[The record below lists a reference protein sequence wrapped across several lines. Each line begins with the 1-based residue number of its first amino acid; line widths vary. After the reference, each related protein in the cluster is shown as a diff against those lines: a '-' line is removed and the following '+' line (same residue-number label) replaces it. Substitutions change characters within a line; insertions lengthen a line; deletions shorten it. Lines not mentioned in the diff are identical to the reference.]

1 MAIQATPK
9 ETKLKVDCVKGTQIY
24 GKIKDDATDVDIYN
38 TALAI
43 GELKATAIENVVLVK
58 ESVLADK
65 PEA

>member
-1 MAIQATPK
+1 M
-9 ETKLKVDCVKGTQIY
+9 VKGDFYATNTY
-24 GKIKDDATDVDIYN
+24 HGKCPFRFSWKIRRRGIARNRVLP